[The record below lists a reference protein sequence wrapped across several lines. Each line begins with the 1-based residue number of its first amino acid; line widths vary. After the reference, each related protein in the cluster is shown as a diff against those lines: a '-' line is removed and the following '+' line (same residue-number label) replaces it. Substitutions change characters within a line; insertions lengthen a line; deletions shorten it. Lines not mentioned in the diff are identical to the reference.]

1 MIRTCLFLFGFLLSG
16 IAALPSSIYTC
27 ARKNNS
33 AARPLSIARS
43 LLLLVWVR
51 VSAAAGVITFTIFF
65 SMNKFVKLCVCVC
78 EYMRLNLREEKRGKK
93 HLH

>member
-51 VSAAAGVITFTIFF
+51 VSAAAAAAAGVITFTIFS
-65 SMNKFVKLCVCVC
+65 SMNKFVKLCVCVNIC
-78 EYMRLNLREEKRGKK
+78 D
-93 HLH
+93 

>member
-33 AARPLSIARS
+33 AARPLYRS

-51 VSAAAGVITFTIFF
+51 VSAAAASAGVITFTIFF

-78 EYMRLNLREEKRGKK
+78 V
-93 HLH
+93 

>member
-33 AARPLSIARS
+33 AARPLSRS

-51 VSAAAGVITFTIFF
+51 VSAAAAAGVITFTIFF
-65 SMNKFVKLCVCVC
+65 SMNKFVKLCVCV
-78 EYMRLNLREEKRGKK
+78 
-93 HLH
+93 

>member
-33 AARPLSIARS
+33 AARPLSRS
-43 LLLLVWVR
+43 LAIASGMGSCLGCFCCCWGDYFYYFL
-51 VSAAAGVITFTIFF
+51 F
-65 SMNKFVKLCVCVC
+65 N
-78 EYMRLNLREEKRGKK
+78 E
-93 HLH
+93 

>member
-33 AARPLSIARS
+33 AARPLSLARS

-51 VSAAAGVITFTIFF
+51 VFAAAAGVITFTIFF
-65 SMNKFVKLCVCVC
+65 SMNKFVKLCVCV
-78 EYMRLNLREEKRGKK
+78 
-93 HLH
+93 